1 MIKEMKDFML
11 KSNEVRLN
19 KEKAR
24 ANRELAAIESF
35 LKQLSVSIWDEI
47 NEESKRNLK
56 QLLKKMQKQKIF
68 NEVFRKTCEKALL
81 KTKNIYS
88 GIEQEI
94 KNIKADNNSKAVTEL
109 INISE
114 EVRKIKQNISNTFA
128 EGGSFA
134 SVGIIQ
140 GLNLSISSF
149 RTK

>member
-1 MIKEMKDFML
+1 MMKEMKDFML

-56 QLLKKMQKQKIF
+56 QLLEKMQKQKIF

>member
-134 SVGIIQ
+134 SVEIIQ